1 MSKVCSDEMKAITD
15 EKNTIGDS
23 SGRRMLVNSRT
34 APAPSMRAASITEG
48 EMFCSPAR
56 KITTFRP
63 IDDQIVTM
71 QTARSA
77 SFGSCSQSGGVMPNT
92 FEIVVESRPSAR
104 NICCQIIA
112 TATVEVT
119 TGAKNRIR

>member
-1 MSKVCSDEMKAITD
+1 
-15 EKNTIGDS
+15 
-23 SGRRMLVNSRT
+23 
-34 APAPSMRAASITEG
+34 MRAASITEG
-48 EMFCSPAR
+48 EMFCRPAR

-63 IDDQIVTM
+63 SDDQIVTM

-77 SFGSCSQSGGVMPNT
+77 SFGSPSQSGGSMPKT
-92 FEIVVESRPSAR
+92 FAIVVESTPSER

-119 TGAKNRIR
+119 TGAKNSTR